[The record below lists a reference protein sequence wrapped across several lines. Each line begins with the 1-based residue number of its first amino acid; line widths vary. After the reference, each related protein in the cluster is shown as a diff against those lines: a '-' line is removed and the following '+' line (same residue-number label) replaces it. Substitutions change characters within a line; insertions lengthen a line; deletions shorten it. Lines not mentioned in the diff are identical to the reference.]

1 MEFRDSQKSTIDK
14 AMCPVKQK
22 GQCPMDKIYSNPM
35 MANYNI
41 PAYQM
46 ANMPLTV
53 QNERQIEMLYPR
65 SYYIIYPHVRY
76 QCDMLERKYGK
87 NYCPTKEEMEDI
99 LEDIYI
105 KVEKELDKDD
115 DDKKD
120 KDHCRGE
127 DRKRRRPYDR
137 RRLLNDLIGIIL
149 IGELLDR
156 RRTYYGPGFW
166 Y

>member
-1 MEFRDSQKSTIDK
+1 MYFRDGKKNTADNP
-14 AMCPVKQK
+14 MCPVKQK
-22 GQCPMDKIYSNPM
+22 GQCPMDNMCYNPM
-35 MANYNI
+35 MSNYKM

-46 ANMPLTV
+46 SNMPMMV
-53 QNERQIEMLYPR
+53 KDERQIEMLYPQ

-76 QCDMLERKYGK
+76 HCDMLERKYGK
-87 NYCPTKEEMEDI
+87 NYCPTKEEMKDMVEDI
-99 LEDIYI
+99 SK
-105 KVEKELDKDD
+105 KVQKELDKDE

-120 KDHCRGE
+120 KDHCKG
-127 DRKRRRPYDR
+127 DDKKRKRTYDR

-156 RRTYYGPGFW
+156 RRPYYGTGYW

>member
-1 MEFRDSQKSTIDK
+1 MYFSDSKKCAEDK
-14 AMCPVKQK
+14 PMCPVMKK
-22 GQCPMDKIYSNPM
+22 GQCPMDNMYKNPM
-35 MANYNI
+35 MQSYKG

-46 ANMPLTV
+46 PNMPTIA
-53 QNERQIEMLYPR
+53 QSERQIEMLYPH

-76 QCDMLERKYGK
+76 HCDMLERKYGK
-87 NYCPTKEEMEDI
+87 NYCPTKEELEDI
-99 LEDIYI
+99 LEDICK

-120 KDHCRGE
+120 KDHCRGDE
-127 DRKRRRPYDR
+127 RKRRRPYDR
-137 RRLLNDLIGIIL
+137 RRLLNDLVGIIL

-156 RRTYYGPGFW
+156 RRSYYGPGYW

>member
-1 MEFRDSQKSTIDK
+1 MYYRDCKKSTSDK
-14 AMCPVKQK
+14 PMCPIMQK
-22 GQCPMDKIYSNPM
+22 GQCPMDNMHNKPM
-35 MANYNI
+35 MPNYNQ

-46 ANMPLTV
+46 PNMPV
-53 QNERQIEMLYPR
+53 MVEGEKQIEMLYPQ

-76 QCDMLERKYGK
+76 HCDMLERKHGK

-99 LEDIYI
+99 LEDIFK
-105 KVEKELDKDD
+105 KVEKELDKEDE
-115 DDKKD
+115 DKKD

-127 DRKRRRPYDR
+127 ERKRKRPYDG
-137 RRLLNDLIGIIL
+137 RRLLNDLIGVIL

-156 RRTYYGPGFW
+156 RRPFYGQGYW